1 MLIAHLS
8 DLHLDL
14 GTHNA
19 GRARVVVDHVRA
31 LSPRPNLTLVT
42 GDIADHGEA
51 EEYDQA
57 AELLDGLDALLVP
70 GNHDRRQ
77 TMRPLLGVPPDTSLA
92 RTLVVAGTTV
102 LLADSLVPGHDHGEL
117 SPESL
122 ALLQHVVA
130 RPGPVIVAVHH
141 PPTKIGSNL
150 LDPIRLMAPETL
162 LTPLRERDDPAI
174 VLCGHAHTLRSA
186 HPSPPSPC
194 ASPRA
199 SRRACGCRT
208 SRTPA
213 PSTGPLRR
221 DWHSTTSTNTLVS
234 CTRTYALS

>member
-14 GTHNA
+14 GAHNA
-19 GRARVVVDHVRA
+19 GRARVVVDYVRA
-31 LSPRPNLTLVT
+31 LSPRPDLTLIT

-77 TMRPLLGVPPDTSLA
+77 TMRPLLGVPTDTSLA
-92 RTLVVAGTTV
+92 RTVVAAGTTV

-141 PPTKIGSNL
+141 HPMKIGSNL

-174 VLCGHAHTLRSA
+174 VLCGHAHTPLSTSVAAVPVRIAPGVASSLRLPNEPDPDTLDGTA
-186 HPSPPSPC
+186 PPGLALHYLDEHS
-194 ASPRA
+194 
-199 SRRACGCRT
+199 GELHTHVRT
-208 SRTPA
+208 
-213 PSTGPLRR
+213 L
-221 DWHSTTSTNTLVS
+221 
-234 CTRTYALS
+234 